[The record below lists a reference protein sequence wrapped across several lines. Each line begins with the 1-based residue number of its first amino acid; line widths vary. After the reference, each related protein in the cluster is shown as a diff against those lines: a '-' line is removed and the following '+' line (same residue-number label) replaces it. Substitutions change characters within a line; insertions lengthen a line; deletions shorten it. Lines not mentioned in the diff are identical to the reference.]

1 MPSKLNHLT
10 RCIPLV
16 CMALVLL
23 SALFPDMVYAFT
35 DAVNVLPA
43 SRKDKPLMENM
54 VWIGI
59 LTGLMF
65 ISIIMFFGVGDL
77 IAGMFASL
85 GDARRTGEWGPFL
98 RTLAIVISI
107 LLISFALAALM
118 FGFAT
123 SGINLKPNITI
134 G

>member
-10 RCIPLV
+10 RSIPLV

-35 DAVNVLPA
+35 DSVNVLPA
-43 SRKDKPLMENM
+43 SRKDKPLLEN
-54 VWIGI
+54 VAWIVI
-59 LTGLMF
+59 VAALIF
-65 ISIIMFFGVGDL
+65 ISLVMFFGVGDL
-77 IAGMFASL
+77 IAGTFASL

-98 RTLAIVISI
+98 RTLAIVIAI
-107 LLISFALAALM
+107 LVICFALAALM
-118 FGFAT
+118 FTAAT
-123 SGINLKPNITI
+123 SGVNVKPVITI